1 MTLSAV
7 ESINDSVVDINEF
20 WDVQY
25 EYGDANDYEAA
36 AGWLAFVA
44 VMGMA
49 IEPVIIILRIL
60 NISCINKNFLI
71 FGIVVSSCNL

>member
-1 MTLSAV
+1 VTLSAV
-7 ESINDSVVDINEF
+7 ESINDSVDDINEF
-20 WDVQY
+20 WNVQY

-49 IEPVIIILRIL
+49 IESAIIIVRIL
-60 NISCINKNFLI
+60 NVSLVNQNFLI
-71 FGIVVSSCNL
+71 FVIAVSSYIV